1 MLSIK
6 MTQKTLEQNPLDSQ
20 KIKKPNFMQAHKF
33 ILLASLILFIGG
45 GALGYSVGHRQGLTV
60 VGYEANAEELMEIV
74 QKQKDTL
81 STLNKNL
88 NMAIQERDVA
98 LSNTTHLT
106 HALNEGKA
114 DLGIAQTQSQIYRG
128 ILRQRGGVSL
138 MVQNLGVRP
147 LPENVFEYQ
156 LDLLQVSSKKAS
168 GTVELRLIRGGEVL
182 AIPMENKHFEFESF
196 QRLTGRWTMP
206 KGFVPQFIEV
216 RVNGGLTEIKRFNWL
231 KGKEIESPSAFVS
244 DIPQAEAKVQ

>member
-1 MLSIK
+1 
-6 MTQKTLEQNPLDSQ
+6 MTQKTLEKNPLDSQ
-20 KIKKPNFMQAHKF
+20 KTKKPNFIQAHKF
-33 ILLASLILFIGG
+33 LLLGSTILFVGG

-88 NMAIQERDVA
+88 NMAVQERDVA
-98 LSNTTHLT
+98 LSNTAHLS
-106 HALNEGKA
+106 HALSEGKA
-114 DLGIAQTQSQIYRG
+114 DLGIAQTQSQIYRH

-156 LDLLQVSSKKAS
+156 LDLLQVSPRKAS
-168 GTVELRLIRGGEVL
+168 GTVELRLIRGGDVL
-182 AIPMENKHFEFESF
+182 IVPMEDKHFDFESF

-206 KGFVPQFIEV
+206 KGFTPQFIEV
-216 RVNGGLTEIKRFNWL
+216 RLNGGLSEIKRFNWL
-231 KGKEIESPSAFVS
+231 RGKEVESPATFVS